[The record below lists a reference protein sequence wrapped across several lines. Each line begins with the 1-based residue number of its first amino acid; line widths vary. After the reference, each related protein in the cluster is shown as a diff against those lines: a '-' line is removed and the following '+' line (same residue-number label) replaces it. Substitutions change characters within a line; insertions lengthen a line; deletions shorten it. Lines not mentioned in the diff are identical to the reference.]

1 MYFKA
6 LEEVSITSDQTFRA
20 QLRLL
25 TTQRKDKTYHL
36 QNTEDLSDQSKAKAK
51 NKNGTTSKR
60 WSMTR
65 KWVTTTV
72 KKTKIT
78 AKPTTTKME
87 PQLRTADQ
95 GMESMTKK
103 RSARMKHTVKRKNT
117 AKIMP
122 VNTDYCNH
130 KINYKQMS
138 TNQREQAILKSL
150 VTLQHKNL

>member
-6 LEEVSITSDQTFRA
+6 LEEVSIAIGQTFRA

-36 QNTEDLSDQSKAKAK
+36 QNTEDLSDQSKAK
-51 NKNGTTSKR
+51 NNNGTTSKR

-65 KWVTTTV
+65 KWATNTV

-95 GMESMTKK
+95 WMETMTRR

-138 TNQREQAILKSL
+138 TNQKEQAILKSL
-150 VTLQHKNL
+150 VTLQHKEL

>member
-6 LEEVSITSDQTFRA
+6 LEEVSIAIGQTFRA

-36 QNTEDLSDQSKAKAK
+36 QNTEDLSDQSKAK

-95 GMESMTKK
+95 GMETMTRR
-103 RSARMKHTVKRKNT
+103 RSARMKHTVKKKNT

-150 VTLQHKNL
+150 VTLQHKDL